1 MHPFPQRTQLGP
13 LCFFHGLLMALDIS
27 KLEVAVAEG
36 KRWRRTLSITVPSML
51 VQAERKAAV
60 KKLSSRL
67 KLPGF
72 RSGKIPT
79 ALVEKRFGPTLEQEV
94 LDHVIGEAY
103 RGALEEQSLR
113 PISEGKVGEIDYQPE
128 SDLKF
133 EISFDVAP
141 QVELARIGGFK
152 VERPA
157 IQVTQEQVDGVLAR
171 IREQKGTWIPIE
183 TGSPDS
189 GNLVSVQIERL
200 NEEEDEPRP
209 YEFVLGKDQAIP
221 DVERSIRTLEVGG
234 SGEFTICFPEDMADE
249 ERRGT
254 EQSVKIVLDGRKQ
267 LKLPELDDAFAAS
280 SGKFKTLEELTDQI
294 REDLTEVA
302 TGKADEALQGELI
315 EQILSANPF
324 DIPESMVDQY
334 VLSALGH
341 PEDLPDEQFA
351 EAKEQLRPRAIHAV
365 RRHIVIDR
373 ISEVQ
378 ELVASGEEV
387 DTRIEE
393 IAEQTSGTLSEVY
406 SRLQKSGQ
414 LDHLEREIT
423 EKKVFDF
430 LQEQSEIMEPI

>member
-1 MHPFPQRTQLGP
+1 
-13 LCFFHGLLMALDIS
+13 MALDIS

-60 KKLSSRL
+60 KQLSSRI

-72 RSGKIPT
+72 RSGKIPA
-79 ALVEKRFGPTLEQEV
+79 ALVEKRFGPTLEKEM
-94 LDHVIGEAY
+94 LDRVIGEAY
-103 RGALEEQSLR
+103 RGALEERSLR

-141 QVELARIGGFK
+141 QVELARIGGFR

-157 IQVTQEQVDGVLAR
+157 IQVTQEQVDGVLAQ
-171 IREQKGTWIPIE
+171 IREQKGTWIPVE

-234 SGEFTICFPEDMADE
+234 SGEFTISFPEDMADE
-249 ERRGT
+249 ERRGA
-254 EQSVKIVLDGRKQ
+254 EQSVKIVLDGRKR
-267 LKLPELDDAFAAS
+267 LELPELDDAFAAS
-280 SGKFKTLEELTDQI
+280 AGKFKTLEELTDQI

-302 TGKADEALQGELI
+302 AGKADEELRGALI

-373 ISEVQ
+373 ISEAQ
-378 ELVASGEEV
+378 ELVASSEEV

-393 IAEQTSGTLSEVY
+393 IAKQTSGTLSEVY

-423 EKKVFDF
+423 EQKVFDF
-430 LQEQSEIMEPI
+430 LKEQSEIMEPT